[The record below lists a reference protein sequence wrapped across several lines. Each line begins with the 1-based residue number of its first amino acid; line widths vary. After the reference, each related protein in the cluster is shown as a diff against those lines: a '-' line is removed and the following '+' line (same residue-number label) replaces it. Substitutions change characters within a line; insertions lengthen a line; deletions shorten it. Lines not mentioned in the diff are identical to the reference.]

1 MSVQYSSRGRSKSLT
16 PASSGGLQ
24 QPVNHLLG
32 SRTGRRCTG
41 RRANYA
47 GARVLLGCGGMRAG
61 VDLIN
66 CANRRRGGE
75 SRSDPGLCKIDQKKT
90 AVRSLR
96 NRDRQRIAGSGA
108 LQAAPFYGN
117 PLPVPIMSAEY
128 PPPHPAI
135 RSFPT
140 LQKDFQP
147 HSREVSG
154 PRGGTVNRFNAVGVM
169 ARKSR
174 TQWVVGRSAR
184 VYLNAR
190 PIMRG
195 SRMPPARPIIA
206 NNKHMLR
213 IRRTVV
219 ASPG

>member
-108 LQAAPFYGN
+108 LQAAPFSGN
-117 PLPVPIMSAEY
+117 PLPVPIGR
-128 PPPHPAI
+128 PNILPRI
-135 RSFPT
+135 RP
-140 LQKDFQP
+140 
-147 HSREVSG
+147 SG
-154 PRGGTVNRFNAVGVM
+154 PFPHCKKIFSLIAGKCLAPAEGQSTVSTRSGSWRGKV
-169 ARKSR
+169 ARNGLSVDQPGSIL
-174 TQWVVGRSAR
+174 TQDP
-184 VYLNAR
+184 L
-190 PIMRG
+190 
-195 SRMPPARPIIA
+195 
-206 NNKHMLR
+206 
-213 IRRTVV
+213 
-219 ASPG
+219 